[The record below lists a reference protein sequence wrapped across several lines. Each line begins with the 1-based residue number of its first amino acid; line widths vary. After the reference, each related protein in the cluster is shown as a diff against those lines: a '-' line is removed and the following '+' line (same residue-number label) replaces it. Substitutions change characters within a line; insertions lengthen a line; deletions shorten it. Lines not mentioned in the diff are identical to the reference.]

1 MSSYWFA
8 VTTTSALVVMFLA
21 IITDIFMRT
30 IGQPVLGI
38 PEFSSLLMIVIVYGG
53 LAYCQSKDAHISVDW
68 LVKLSNQKT
77 QAVLRIV
84 VFVIILGFL
93 TIALWATL
101 ERFLIALEVN
111 EKYEGLAFM
120 PMWPARLMLLL
131 GVFWFWVQIFVDAL
145 RSISKVKPV
154 Q

>member
-1 MSSYWFA
+1 
-8 VTTTSALVVMFLA
+8 
-21 IITDIFMRT
+21 
-30 IGQPVLGI
+30 
-38 PEFSSLLMIVIVYGG
+38 MIVIVYGG

-131 GVFWFWVQIFVDAL
+131 GVFWFCVQIFVDAL
-145 RSISKVKPV
+145 RSIIRAKPI